1 MSEPLLSVLIPSLP
15 ERISNWLTLF
25 NMLTGQ
31 AEYVGRYRDLEVL
44 LLLDNKRRSTGL
56 KRQAL
61 LSIAR
66 GKYVAFVDDDD
77 EIMPAYVPQILE
89 QVPKGADVIV
99 FDSLCQINDGPR
111 VHVQHDL
118 EFPNE
123 EYNPAGFRRSPWHI
137 HAWRRELAQSAEFPD
152 KQYHEDVDWLM
163 QVLPRAK
170 TQARIR
176 IDVPLYVYQFNSKT
190 TEASK

>member
-15 ERISNWLTLF
+15 GRISNWLTLF

-31 AEYVGRYRDLEVL
+31 AEYVGRDRDLEVL
-44 LLLDNKRRSTGL
+44 LLLDNQMRTTGL

-111 VHVQHDL
+111 VRVHHDL

-152 KQYHEDVDWLM
+152 KQYGEDVDWLM